1 MTPVRVAIVA
11 LLVVVASSIAVGAAT
26 PSQTATPDEV
36 DEMAMPLG
44 AQLSSVMQANA
55 GQARGVVENGMWE
68 AAFADASDES
78 AQRALVDR
86 RAAVLNGS
94 MAELAAERR
103 ALREAYR
110 NGSIDRAEYEIRMAA
125 VVGQLAAVG
134 DGIEETSERARAVG
148 VNTTRL
154 DALRSQARELG
165 GAEVS
170 RMARNLTGNGAPPGQ
185 SGVFGDERPGQS
197 GQGGPPDGM
206 GRGGSTGQ
214 SDGPGPPDGPPRGQ
228 STETPTAT
236 DN

>member
-1 MTPVRVAIVA
+1 MTPVRAAIVVA
-11 LLVVVASSIAVGAAT
+11 LVVVASSIAVGAAT
-26 PSQTATPDEV
+26 PSQTATPDEA
-36 DEMAMPLG
+36 AMPLG

-68 AAFADASDES
+68 AAFADASDEP

-86 RAAVLNGS
+86 RAAALNGS

-134 DGIEETSERARAVG
+134 DSIEETSERARAVG
-148 VNTTRL
+148 ADTTGL
-154 DALRSQARELG
+154 DELRSQARELG
-165 GAEVS
+165 GDEVS
-170 RMARNLTGNGAPPGQ
+170 RMARNLTGNGAPPGR

-197 GQGGPPDGM
+197 GQGGPPDGA
-206 GRGGSTGQ
+206 GQGGSAGPPGGQ
-214 SDGPGPPDGPPRGQ
+214 GPPDGPSVQ

-236 DN
+236 ETPDEQ